1 MGPGS
6 KSSWSISTQ
15 DQEQEPL
22 YVKSSEIDIIEFQ
35 AILFDL
41 DGTLLDTLA
50 DIAFA
55 ANAGLK
61 RLGFPTH
68 PIESYRRFVG
78 DGAGCLARRA
88 LPADHQDDETV
99 DRCRQ
104 VIAAEYAK
112 CWADKTKPYPGVP
125 ELLADLQARRIPMGV
140 LSNKPHEATITVV
153 EGYFPDHNF
162 QVVRGA
168 LPSVPVKPDPA
179 GAIQI
184 AEELDI
190 LPGRFVY
197 LGDTDTDMRTAVAA
211 GMFPAGA
218 LWGFR
223 NAEELTANGAKV
235 LLKTPKEVA
244 GLFNGT
250 TKKESI
256 TYTPEISVSY
266 MEKKT
271 TEKD

>member
-1 MGPGS
+1 MAFRRL
-6 KSSWSISTQ
+6 T
-15 DQEQEPL
+15 
-22 YVKSSEIDIIEFQ
+22 IEFQ

-50 DIAFA
+50 DIAGA

-61 RLGFPTH
+61 LLGFPAH

-78 DGAGCLARRA
+78 DGAGCLARRV
-88 LPADHQDDETV
+88 LPEDHQDDETV

-104 VIAAEYAK
+104 AIADEYAK
-112 CWADKTKPYPGVP
+112 CWADNTKPYPGVP
-125 ELLADLQARRIPMGV
+125 ELLAELQARDVPMAV
-140 LSNKPHEATITVV
+140 LSNKPHDATRFVV
-153 EGYFPDHNF
+153 EGYFPDCHF

-223 NAEELTANGAKV
+223 TAEELTANGAKALV
-235 LLKTPKEVA
+235 KTPQEVLN
-244 GLFNGT
+244 LFERARSDGG
-250 TKKESI
+250 
-256 TYTPEISVSY
+256 
-266 MEKKT
+266 
-271 TEKD
+271 

>member
-1 MGPGS
+1 MVKTQEITIKTKGNCEVVNIT
-6 KSSWSISTQ
+6 SS
-15 DQEQEPL
+15 
-22 YVKSSEIDIIEFQ
+22 VKSSENNTIDFQ

-41 DGTLLDTLA
+41 DGTLLDTLT
-50 DIAFA
+50 DIANA

-61 RLGFPTH
+61 LLDFPTH

-78 DGAGCLARRA
+78 DGAGCLARRV
-88 LPADHQDDETV
+88 LPEDHQDDETV
-99 DRCRQ
+99 ERCR
-104 VIAAEYAK
+104 VAIADEYAK

-125 ELLADLQARRIPMGV
+125 ELLAELQARGVPMAV
-140 LSNKPHEATITVV
+140 LSNKPHDATRTVV
-153 EGYFPDHNF
+153 EGYFPDCHF

-168 LPSVPVKPDPA
+168 LPSVPVKPNPA

-223 NAEELTANGAKV
+223 TAGELSANGAKT
-235 LLKTPKEVA
+235 LLKTPQEVVN
-244 GLFNGT
+244 LFDNAWSDGG
-250 TKKESI
+250 
-256 TYTPEISVSY
+256 
-266 MEKKT
+266 
-271 TEKD
+271 

>member
-1 MGPGS
+1 MVKTQEITIKTKGNCEVVNIT
-6 KSSWSISTQ
+6 SS
-15 DQEQEPL
+15 
-22 YVKSSEIDIIEFQ
+22 VKSSENNTIDFQ

-41 DGTLLDTLA
+41 DGTLLNTLT
-50 DIAFA
+50 DIANA

-61 RLGFPTH
+61 LLDFPTH

-78 DGAGCLARRA
+78 DGAGCLARRV
-88 LPADHQDDETV
+88 LPEDHQDDETV
-99 DRCRQ
+99 ERCR
-104 VIAAEYAK
+104 VAIADEYAK

-125 ELLADLQARRIPMGV
+125 ELLAELQARGVPMAV
-140 LSNKPHEATITVV
+140 LSNKPHDATRTVV
-153 EGYFPDHNF
+153 EGYFPDCHF

-223 NAEELTANGAKV
+223 TAGELSANGAKT
-235 LLKTPKEVA
+235 LLKTPQEVVN
-244 GLFNGT
+244 LFDNAWSDGG
-250 TKKESI
+250 
-256 TYTPEISVSY
+256 
-266 MEKKT
+266 
-271 TEKD
+271 